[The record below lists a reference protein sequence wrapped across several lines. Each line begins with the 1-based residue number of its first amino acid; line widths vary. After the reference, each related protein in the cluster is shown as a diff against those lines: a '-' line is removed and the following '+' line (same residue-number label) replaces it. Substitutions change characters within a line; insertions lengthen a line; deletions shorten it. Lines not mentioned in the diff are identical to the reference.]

1 MKEARFRDNVTWMSF
16 LLTLLVIWTHSLNA
30 ELFLGAGAAESLA
43 GRVETVLG
51 ERIGQIAVPG
61 FFMLSSMLFY
71 RTYTRRSLERK
82 LIRRV
87 HSLLIP
93 YLLWNFIYYLGYLIA
108 THLPVL
114 REITGKDPVPADPR
128 TILEAVFLYKYN
140 PLFWFVF
147 QLMILSLL
155 APVFWE
161 IVRRPLLFRISVLAL
176 CLVIFF
182 RFDPTPLNSDAC
194 LYWLVSAR
202 LTKLS
207 RRKPRP
213 GEHYVRHFDPE
224 YAIVGLIL
232 FLAAAGLFL
241 LGRKTAN
248 DLPVVLCRMT
258 GALGLWLFLRA
269 LPLPSPVPVMYDT
282 FLIYAVHFPPVRLIN
297 KTAEIALH
305 GNGTAA
311 LIIFLLL
318 PWLIVM
324 LTGWFS
330 YLGRNYTPL
339 LHDLLTGRR

>member
-16 LLTLLVIWTHSLNA
+16 LLMLLVIWTHSLNA
-30 ELFLGAGAAESLA
+30 ELFLGAAAAKSLT
-43 GRVETVLG
+43 GRIEIFLG

-71 RTYTRRSLERK
+71 RTYTRRSLKRK

-108 THLPVL
+108 THVPGL
-114 REITGKDPVPADPR
+114 REITGKDPVPADPK
-128 TILEAVFLYKYN
+128 TIAEAIFLYKYN

-155 APVFWE
+155 APVFWA
-161 IVRRPLLFRISVLAL
+161 IARRRLWFRLAALALCGLILFRI
-176 CLVIFF
+176 
-182 RFDPTPLNSDAC
+182 DPTPLNSDAC

-202 LTKLS
+202 LTKLF

-213 GEHYVRHFDPE
+213 GEHYTRHFDPE
-224 YAIVGLIL
+224 YALAGGIL
-232 FLAAAGLFL
+232 ALAATGLFL
-241 LGRKTAN
+241 LGRKTGN
-248 DLPVVLCRMT
+248 DLPVVLCRMA
-258 GALGLWLFLRA
+258 GAGGLWLFLMG
-269 LPLPSPVPVMYDT
+269 LPLPSPAPVMYDT
-282 FLIYAVHFPPVRLIN
+282 FLIYAVHFAPIRLLN
-297 KTAEIALH
+297 KTADIALH
-305 GNGTAA
+305 GNAHAA
-311 LIIFLLL
+311 LAIFLLL
-318 PWLIVM
+318 PWFIVT

>member
-30 ELFLGAGAAESLA
+30 ELFLGASAMGSLT
-43 GRVETVLG
+43 GRVEIFLG

-71 RTYTRRSLERK
+71 RTYTRRTLRRK

-108 THLPVL
+108 THLPGL
-114 REITGKDPVPADPR
+114 REITGKDPVPADPK
-128 TILEAVFLYKYN
+128 TIAEAVFLYKYN

-147 QLMILSLL
+147 QLMILTLL
-155 APVFWE
+155 APVIWE
-161 IVRRPLLFRISVLAL
+161 IVRRPILYRICLAAL
-176 CLVIFF
+176 CFVIFF
-182 RFDPTPLNSDAC
+182 RKDPTPLNSDAC

-202 LTKLS
+202 LTKIF

-213 GEHYVRHFDPE
+213 GAHYTRHFEPE
-224 YAIVGLIL
+224 YLIDSAVL
-232 FLAAAGLFL
+232 FLAAVGLFF
-241 LGRKTAN
+241 LGKKTGN
-248 DLPVVLCRMT
+248 DLPVVLCRLS
-258 GALGLWLFLRA
+258 GALGLWLFLLS
-269 LPLPSPVPVMYDT
+269 LPLLSPTPVMYDT

-297 KTAEIALH
+297 KTADIALH
-305 GNGTAA
+305 GNGAAA
-311 LIIFLLL
+311 LAIFLLL
-318 PWLIVM
+318 PWFVVT